1 MEIISRQVAKSKGLT
16 TFFTGKPCKYGHFSN
31 RYVSSGACTECL
43 TSSSSPNSTNVDS
56 IIEDTQRRMAAVQAM
71 VDQIKAQSAI
81 RIEEALQRQKRAQE
95 LEAEREARN
104 LAAAEQEAI
113 KKRNAMAVRDLKA
126 VMVPLHEFVELTDLK
141 WARDTVR
148 AAVHSRLPEGVE
160 MPDSMLWSSKPP
172 RGGLVYTFYVP
183 ADMYDEVK
191 RTLMAKRADRPW
203 QQCYFSVHPSRENA
217 VASILYSFAFAR
229 DPAAKMQDVKVQ
241 HIAGFTVVATVHR
254 DDVEAIRALLASP
267 TSQAAHS
274 WLDGD
279 IDK

>member
-1 MEIISRQVAKSKGLT
+1 METSTRSIAKSMGLS
-16 TFFTGKPCKYGHFSN
+16 TFFTGKPCKNGHISKRYTSN
-31 RYVSSGACTECL
+31 GACTACL
-43 TSSSSPNSTNVDS
+43 SKNSKAHELEPQA
-56 IIEDTQRRMAAVQAM
+56 IIEDTEKQIAAIMQQIEHVKQNAALRIAQAEAA
-71 VDQIKAQSAI
+71 QKASDSA
-81 RIEEALQRQKRAQE
+81 
-95 LEAEREARN
+95 AER
-104 LAAAEQEAI
+104 AAI
-113 KKRNAMAVRDLKA
+113 VKRNATAVRDLKA
-126 VMVPLHEFVELTDLK
+126 VMVPLHEFVELNDLK

-160 MPDSMLWSSKPP
+160 VPDSMLWSSKPP

-191 RTLMAKRADRPW
+191 STLMAKRADRPW
-203 QQCYFSVHPSRENA
+203 QQCYFSVHPSREDA

-254 DDVEAIRALLASP
+254 DDVEAIREVLASP